1 MRNRAVCERSTLPV
15 ACSLAEPVLARR
27 RQELAE
33 DILAGA
39 LGADELDDGYA
50 FAFPGSAEWANRLV
64 GMINAER
71 ACCPFFAFEL
81 AFEPG
86 GGQIVLRVRGPEG
99 AKEFF
104 EAELL
109 GLRAGLTGARAQPEL

>member
-1 MRNRAVCERSTLPV
+1 MIKRAEYERSTLPV
-15 ACSLAEPVLARR
+15 ACSLSEPVLAKR
-27 RQELAE
+27 RQELDE
-33 DILAGA
+33 DVRAGA
-39 LGADELDDGYA
+39 LRADELDDGYA

-64 GMINAER
+64 GVINAER

-81 AFEPG
+81 AFGPG

-104 EAELL
+104 EGELV
-109 GLRAGLTGARAQPEL
+109 GLRAGRSGTRAQPEL

>member
-1 MRNRAVCERSTLPV
+1 
-15 ACSLAEPVLARR
+15 
-27 RQELAE
+27 
-33 DILAGA
+33 

-64 GMINAER
+64 EMINAER

-81 AFEPG
+81 AVEPG

-104 EAELL
+104 EAELI
-109 GLRAGLTGARAQPEL
+109 GLRTERSDTRAQPEV

>member
-1 MRNRAVCERSTLPV
+1 MRNRAECERNTLPV
-15 ACSLAEPVLARR
+15 ACSLSGPNLAKR

-33 DILAGA
+33 DVLAGA
-39 LGADELDDGYA
+39 LWADELNDGYA

-81 AFEPG
+81 AFDPG

-104 EAELL
+104 EAELV
-109 GLRAGLTGARAQPEL
+109 GLRAGRSGTRAQPEF